1 MNNAQGNGSHFF
13 RVITRFGLIAVSVA
27 MFYGPTVTASEVVER
42 GTKNYVLFCQGCH
55 GEDKAGLS
63 SYQGGLE
70 DLQARLDGETIEQM
84 PDFYG
89 VFSEDEVVEIY
100 AYLKATD

>member
-1 MNNAQGNGSHFF
+1 MKIAQGNDSRIL
-13 RVITRFGLIAVSVA
+13 RVIARFGLVAISAA
-27 MFYGPTVTASEVVER
+27 MFCGSTVTASEVVER
-42 GTKNYVLFCQGCH
+42 GAKHYVQFCLGCH

-70 DLQARLDGETIEQM
+70 DLLARLDGETTDQM

-89 VFSEDEVVEIY
+89 VFSEDEVAEIY

>member
-1 MNNAQGNGSHFF
+1 MNYAQENYLHLLRAVT
-13 RVITRFGLIAVSVA
+13 RVGLIAVSAA
-27 MFYGPTVTASEVVER
+27 MFCAPTVTASEVVER
-42 GTKNYVLFCQGCH
+42 GTINYVQFCLGCH

-70 DLQARLDGETIEQM
+70 DLQARLDGETTDQM

-89 VFSEDEVVEIY
+89 VFSEDEVAEIY

>member
-1 MNNAQGNGSHFF
+1 MKIAQGNDSRIL
-13 RVITRFGLIAVSVA
+13 RVIAKFGLVAVSA
-27 MFYGPTVTASEVVER
+27 AIFCGPTVTASEVVER

-70 DLQARLDGETIEQM
+70 DLQARLDGETTEQM